1 MDDPNPLTTS
11 AGASGAD
18 AQSAHPGRPDD
29 IRRYRANLRDEL
41 DGAALYTQI
50 AAAESDPI
58 RKDLFLQLAQAEA
71 KHAGIWREKLLAA
84 GVKEKQYVPSF
95 RTRLLGRLAQRF
107 GPGFVMPTIAAAEL
121 SDRNKYAGQAD
132 AQSISAE
139 ERGHAAVVQQ
149 LAGTNTNGTTTGA
162 DIARAEP
169 WHRGA
174 SGNNLRAAVLG
185 ANDGLVSNFCLI
197 MGVAGAGT
205 ANRIILL
212 TGLAG
217 LVAGACSMALGE
229 WLSVTNARELAST
242 QIAKEAEEIE
252 QTPQAELH
260 ELALIYQAK
269 GLQKEEAQRIAAEL
283 MSNKKAALD
292 TLAREELGIDPTELG
307 GNPLTAAATSFAL
320 FSAGAIVPV
329 MPFVWLQGA
338 RGIATSV
345 VASAIAL
352 CGVGLLTSLFNGR
365 SPWFSAARQA
375 VFGCAAAAVT
385 YGIGSL
391 LGVSLS

>member
-1 MDDPNPLTTS
+1 MVT
-11 AGASGAD
+11 
-18 AQSAHPGRPDD
+18 DD
-29 IRRYRANLRDEL
+29 IKRYQANLRDEL
-41 DGAALYTQI
+41 DGAALYTAI
-50 AAAESDPI
+50 ASAEPDPI

-71 KHAGIWREKLLAA
+71 KHAGLWREKLAAA
-84 GVKEKQYVPSF
+84 GIKEDGHVPGF
-95 RTRLLGRLAQRF
+95 RTRLLAKLAQRF
-107 GPGFVMPTIAAAEL
+107 GPGFVMPTIAAAEFA
-121 SDRNKYAGQAD
+121 DRNKYAQQVD

-139 ERGHAAVVQQ
+139 ERGHAAIVQEM
-149 LAGTNTNGTTTGA
+149 AKGSATGRVSGA

-185 ANDGLVSNFCLI
+185 VSDGLVSNFCLI

-205 ANRIILL
+205 GNRVILL

-217 LVAGACSMALGE
+217 LIAGACSMALGE

-242 QIAKEAEEIE
+242 QISKEAAELE
-252 QTPQAELH
+252 QTPQAEQH

-269 GLQKEEAQRIAAEL
+269 GLPKADAERIAAEL
-283 MSNKKAALD
+283 MRDKKAALD

-307 GNPLTAAATSFAL
+307 GNALSAAATSFAL
-320 FSAGAIVPV
+320 FSVGAIFPV
-329 MPFVWLQGA
+329 APFLWLQGRA
-338 RGIATSV
+338 AITASIA
-345 VASAIAL
+345 ASALAL
-352 CGVGLLTSLFNGR
+352 CGVGVLTSLFNGR

-375 VFGCAAAAVT
+375 LFGCAAAGVT
-385 YGIGSL
+385 YGIGTA